1 MKSLALYFGALLMV
15 LTFSCKKKN
24 LKYVI
29 KGTISDSSFN
39 VPLSGA
45 KVTIYVTTTSNTTPV
60 QKVSL
65 TTDASGNY
73 SYELERE
80 KLQSVIISVDKN
92 NYFSD
97 GTTTTLDNLSLDD
110 DNVFSYNLYAKSWV
124 RLHFV
129 SDGTKTIKYYKQ
141 IGKNGCAECCPTGEM
156 QLTNV
161 IDQSVYCINNG
172 NTQYQI
178 YYDVQGTTDN
188 GTLSVNTVPFD
199 TTEILISY

>member
-1 MKSLALYFGALLMV
+1 MV